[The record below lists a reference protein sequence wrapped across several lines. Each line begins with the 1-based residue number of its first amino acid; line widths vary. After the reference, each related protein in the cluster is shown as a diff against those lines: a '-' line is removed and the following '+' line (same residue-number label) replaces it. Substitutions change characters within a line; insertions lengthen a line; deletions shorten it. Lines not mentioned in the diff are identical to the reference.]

1 MVKAAI
7 LIKWRFGR
15 KFPSYLWLSPSC
27 PISMII
33 YINQDQRKVFIQW
46 IVWNMRNSSRK
57 TTSYIS
63 ILCIAFYFHTCRDK
77 GFVTVNDREYVFHF
91 RPKPKPKPEK
101 HLALGRIPKPKPKV
115 QIYVKIGGILL
126 KFNVSNDLSN

>member
-1 MVKAAI
+1 MKKKICI
-7 LIKWRFGR
+7 LQKKSSVIWAESHSRSSTELFGR
-15 KFPSYLWLSPSC
+15 TKHLVGP
-27 PISMII
+27 
-33 YINQDQRKVFIQW
+33 
-46 IVWNMRNSSRK
+46 
-57 TTSYIS
+57 
-63 ILCIAFYFHTCRDK
+63 
-77 GFVTVNDREYVFHF
+77 VNDRKYVFHF

>member
-1 MVKAAI
+1 MNY
-7 LIKWRFGR
+7 
-15 KFPSYLWLSPSC
+15 YLPGMSG
-27 PISMII
+27 
-33 YINQDQRKVFIQW
+33 
-46 IVWNMRNSSRK
+46 
-57 TTSYIS
+57 
-63 ILCIAFYFHTCRDK
+63 A
-77 GFVTVNDREYVFHF
+77 VNDRKYVFHF